1 MPEERHPSFSVS
13 KDHVEADSSP
23 YGARASTAPPQERT
37 APPAEASAAAA
48 PAPEE
53 RDLEAEMEARARAS
67 MHLRA
72 QSTAAPAPTVAE
84 EAAEEARA
92 SAHAALSARAAA
104 LQARAEDAEVRL
116 HESSE
121 TFLLLMARRAAAVQ
135 QRARGRLARRR
146 LARALQGWRG
156 AVEARQADEVDARCG
171 ALEQALRAAQADARA
186 ARTEADAAR
195 EAAAEAHAQLV
206 AEACAHSETLRER
219 AALRARVAAAEGA
232 LDAAQRAAAE
242 VAGSVGRSAS
252 EPAGM
257 GVADA
262 ATSPASPAEM
272 LRAAAAHTAAALR
285 GREPADSSPVPV
297 DAAGA
302 PLPEAAAA
310 QSPAAAGGVA
320 AQGSWTALPNLSPE
334 GDATRR
340 SRGGTPAEL
349 SLSPSPAPE
358 SSPSPSPTPHDA
370 ARAPTDA
377 VVRDGAPQ
385 QDAASPAPCDVTGAL
400 RLMDLPAQG
409 ARNASPPHDPT
420 SPPPT
425 QSDPTSPPPTQSDPT
440 SPPQHLSPLADPLA
454 LAPPANDPRGP
465 GAPPEQPAPSAPG
478 ASPPALQAPPAP
490 RWREMGNPFSPS
502 TPRARRSAPD
512 GPPAP
517 ERASGADR
525 PGPVGGRDGSAHRAE
540 PARSPETPPRG
551 GVDDGQR
558 QGGPAR
564 GKAAAGLWGR
574 VGGAMTALCGPLTPL
589 RGTPARPLTAD
600 SGTPVPAIAQWP
612 GSPPRTAA
620 AGALLDTAL
629 FGDLAAPS
637 PAGLRQLGMSPIAHA
652 APERAPLQEVQ
663 DTSSDEPRLA
673 SLSAD
678 SPGAAQLGLL
688 ARGDAAG
695 QQHPRAARA
704 SGGAGAELSVDLTP
718 RSVLQDAPS
727 YAVSPPPPS
736 PLQEMSAEASVAEE
750 EQGALEGA
758 AWARRAEAGRW
769 GRGSNESSGEI
780 MHF

>member
-13 KDHVEADSSP
+13 KDHAEADSSP
-23 YGARASTAPPQERT
+23 YGARASTALPQERA
-37 APPAEASAAAA
+37 APPAEAFSAAA
-48 PAPEE
+48 PVPEE

-72 QSTAAPAPTVAE
+72 QATAASTPTAAE
-84 EAAEEARA
+84 EAGEEARA
-92 SAHAALSARAAA
+92 SAHAALSARAAE
-104 LQARAEDAEVRL
+104 LQARAENAEVRL

-135 QRARGRLARRR
+135 QRSRGRLARRR

-156 AVEARQADEVDARCG
+156 AVEERQADEAYARCG

-232 LDAAQRAAAE
+232 LEAAQRAAAE
-242 VAGSVGRSAS
+242 VAAGLVGRSAS

-272 LRAAAAHTAAALR
+272 LRAAAAHAAAALR

-302 PLPEAAAA
+302 PLSEAEGA
-310 QSPAAAGGVA
+310 QSPAAAVGVA
-320 AQGSWTALPNLSPE
+320 AQRSWTALPNLSPE

-340 SRGGTPAEL
+340 SRGATPAEL

-358 SSPSPSPTPHDA
+358 SSPSPSPAPHDA
-370 ARAPTDA
+370 AGAPNDA
-377 VVRDGAPQ
+377 VIRDGAPQ
-385 QDAASPAPCDVTGAL
+385 QDAASPAPCDVAGAL
-400 RLMDLPAQG
+400 RLMDRPLPAQG
-409 ARNASPPHDPT
+409 ARNASPSQDPT
-420 SPPPT
+420 SQTST
-425 QSDPTSPPPTQSDPT
+425 QSDQSSPI
-440 SPPQHLSPLADPLA
+440 QHLSPLADPLA
-454 LAPPANDPRGP
+454 LAPPANDPCGS
-465 GAPPEQPAPSAPG
+465 GAPPGQPAPPAHG
-478 ASPPALQAPPAP
+478 ASALQLPPAP

-502 TPRARRSAPD
+502 TPRACRSAPD

-525 PGPVGGRDGSAHRAE
+525 PGPVGGRDGSAYGVE
-540 PARSPETPPRG
+540 QVGTETCPLSTEG
-551 GVDDGQR
+551 GTRRVRDDDEQR
-558 QGGPAR
+558 QDGPTR

-620 AGALLDTAL
+620 AGALLDAGL

-652 APERAPLQEVQ
+652 APERAPLLQVQ
-663 DTSSDEPRLA
+663 DTPSDEPRLA
-673 SLSAD
+673 D
-678 SPGAAQLGLL
+678 SPDAAQLGLL

-704 SGGAGAELSVDLTP
+704 SGAAELSVDLTP

-736 PLQEMSAEASVAEE
+736 PLQEMSAEVSVAEGD
-750 EQGALEGA
+750 QGALEGST
-758 AWARRAEAGRW
+758 WARRAEAGRW